1 MSQVT
6 SERNIAEFS
15 FEEALSEL
23 EAIVRRLEEGTGTL
37 DESISAYERGTAL
50 RRHCEKKLDE
60 AQSKIEKIV
69 VGSNGNVSSEPTD
82 LD

>member
-1 MSQVT
+1 MSQGA
-6 SERNIAEFS
+6 SEREIAEFT

-50 RRHCEKKLDE
+50 KRHCEKKLDE

-69 VGSNGNVSSEPTD
+69 VGSNGSISSEPAK